1 MEIKNIEIQDSD
13 GNVFYPHTNASVVKA
28 TDTSGLD
35 GIAGKSSDTQTLLDK
50 LADRVA
56 NKLIEKGMIANNLV
70 TDNENMVLA
79 APMGKKLQE
88 QISDVNKNIINNFQI
103 MQHRPYNST
112 ALNEFNIDNFAGNW
126 IAGFTDV
133 GEGTFPE
140 KRWQNIV
147 QFDTGHFEN
156 QISMQSSFGNGYLP
170 EIHLRSKYAGLE
182 NQSWTNWNKI
192 VTNSDLQPKQITE
205 DELFSRPD
213 IVKYYYNWTDQTNF
227 PCLYGTITIIPTLDP
242 TWSSIQYVAEAVAYF
257 GIIFYQKRTIK
268 WNKIQLS

>member
-88 QISDVNKNIINNFQI
+88 QISDVNKNIVGNDVMKHLPFN
-103 MQHRPYNST
+103 T
-112 ALNEFNIDNFAGNW
+112 ADLNPFNIDDTKGNW
-126 IAGFTDV
+126 IAGFTET
-133 GEGTFPE
+133 GEGTYLE
-140 KRWQNIV
+140 KWWQNIA
-147 QFDTGHFEN
+147 QFDTQHFRS
-156 QISMQSSFGNGYLP
+156 QLSIKSFADASGIPRLGIRSWWGGN
-170 EIHLRSKYAGLE
+170 
-182 NQSWTNWNKI
+182 WTNWNPL
-192 VTNSDLQPKQITE
+192 VTNSDLPIFET
-205 DELFSRPD
+205 F
-213 IVKYYYNWTDQTNF
+213 
-227 PCLYGTITIIPTLDP
+227 IPTFNNTD
-242 TWSSIQYVAEAVAYF
+242 TVAITLQHKVIDGGHIFVTNGDFVACPVPIV
-257 GIIFYQKRTIK
+257 GIRLPDGDRT
-268 WNKIQLS
+268 NKVEVRFASNIVGVARINILYKPYYS